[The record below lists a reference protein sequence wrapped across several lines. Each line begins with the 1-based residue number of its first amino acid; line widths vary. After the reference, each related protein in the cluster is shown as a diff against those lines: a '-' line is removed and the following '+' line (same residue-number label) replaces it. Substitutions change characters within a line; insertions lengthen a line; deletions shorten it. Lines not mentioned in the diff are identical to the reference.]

1 MKEIKRS
8 NYTLLLSKNP
18 CEIFIHFVVE
28 EMHGLNFKDCV
39 MHTNNT
45 KQAYIAGFSNYVPKK
60 DGKYK
65 HGDPFFVFLNLTR
78 CTSPL
83 ETMLNI
89 NHEMIHRAFELYDW
103 DINKE
108 EEIVSWA
115 EKETREVYKILKR
128 ILFAKS

>member
-1 MKEIKRS
+1 MKKIRRS

-18 CEIFIHFVVE
+18 CEIFTHFAEE
-28 EMHGLNFKDCV
+28 EMHGLSFRECV
-39 MHTNNT
+39 IHTNTN
-45 KQAYIAGFSNYVPKK
+45 KDAYIAGLSNYIPKESG
-60 DGKYK
+60 DYK

-83 ETMLNI
+83 ETILNI
-89 NHEMIHRAFELYDW
+89 NHEMIHRAFELYNW

-108 EEIVSWA
+108 EEIATWA

-128 ILFAKS
+128 ILFTKS